1 VLAHVEEHA
10 QLSSQKHGE
19 LQYVVAAS
27 RGWSRSD
34 LLIRLD
40 LPADADIQ
48 MFVEHAAQQLADGY
62 PAEYLTGYAAFCN
75 IVVRVREGVLVPR
88 PETES
93 LVQMAGDFII
103 EEDRPSTIV
112 LDLCSGSGAVAL
124 ALAARLP
131 QVAVVGLEL
140 DPISVSCSR
149 ESALDAG
156 LSERVKFV
164 QGNVLVAWGLT
175 LPDFRSRTDVIVSN
189 PPYVCEQRLLPAHK
203 SSPLEPVGALYGGAS
218 GMIFYRRIIAQ
229 ARDWL
234 RPGGLLLLEIDDGL
248 EKGILDLFERYG
260 LQGGRWS
267 PTSEGCRATRRHVEQ
282 NEHVQL
288 YLA

>member
-1 VLAHVEEHA
+1 MTLREVLAHAEQRA
-10 QLSSQKHGE
+10 QLSSQEHGE

-40 LPADADIQ
+40 LPAEPGMQI
-48 MFVEHAAQQLADGY
+48 FVEHAAQQLADGY
-62 PAEYLTGYAAFCN
+62 PAEYLTGYAAFCD

-103 EEDRPSTIV
+103 EQDRPRALA

-124 ALAARLP
+124 ALAASLP
-131 QVAVVGLEL
+131 QVTVVGLEL

-149 ESALDAG
+149 ESALDVG
-156 LSERVKFV
+156 LSERVRFV
-164 QGNVLVAWGLT
+164 QGNVLAAWGLA
-175 LPDFRSRTDVIVSN
+175 LADFRSRTDVIVSN
-189 PPYVCEQRLLPAHK
+189 PPYVREQRLFTAHA
-203 SSPLEPVGALYGGAS
+203 SSPVEPVWALYGGTS
-218 GMIFYRRIIAQ
+218 GMVFYKRIIAQ
-229 ARDWL
+229 TCNWL

-248 EKGILDLFERYG
+248 EQGILNLFKQYG
-260 LQGGRWS
+260 LQD
-267 PTSEGCRATRRHVEQ
+267 GCWWPDLRGLPRYAEARRAE
-282 NEHVQL
+282 
-288 YLA
+288 

>member
-1 VLAHVEEHA
+1 LTLREVLAHAEQRA

-27 RGWSRSD
+27 RGWSHSD

-40 LPADADIQ
+40 LPAEAGIQ
-48 MFVEHAAQQLADGY
+48 IFVEHAAQQLADGY
-62 PAEYLTGYAAFCN
+62 PAEYLTGYAAFCD

-93 LVQMAGDFII
+93 LVEMAGDFII
-103 EEDRPSTIV
+103 EEDRPPAIA
-112 LDLCSGSGAVAL
+112 LDLCSGSGAIAL

-156 LSERVKFV
+156 LSERVRFV
-164 QGNVLVAWGLT
+164 QGNVLAAWGLA
-175 LPDFRSRTDVIVSN
+175 LADFRSRTDVIVSN
-189 PPYVCEQRLLPAHK
+189 PPYVREQRLFPAHA
-203 SSPLEPVGALYGGAS
+203 SSPVEPVRALYGGTS
-218 GMIFYRRIIAQ
+218 GMVFYKRIIAQ
-229 ARDWL
+229 ACDWL

-248 EKGILDLFERYG
+248 EQGILTLFKRYG
-260 LQGGRWS
+260 LQDGRWWS
-267 PTSEGCRATRRHVEQ
+267 DLRGLPRYAEARRTE
-282 NEHVQL
+282 
-288 YLA
+288 

>member
-1 VLAHVEEHA
+1 MTLREVIAQAEQRA
-10 QLSSQKHGE
+10 QLLSQKHGE

-40 LPADADIQ
+40 LPADTDIQ
-48 MFVEHAAQQLADGY
+48 VFVEQAAQQLADGY
-62 PAEYLTGYAAFCN
+62 PAEYLTGYAAFCD

-103 EEDRPSTIV
+103 EQDRPHAIA
-112 LDLCSGSGAVAL
+112 LDLCSGSGAIAL

-140 DPISVSCSR
+140 DSISVSCSR
-149 ESALDAG
+149 ESALDAS
-156 LSERVKFV
+156 LSERVRFV
-164 QGNVLVAWGLT
+164 QGNVLAAWGLA
-175 LPDFRSRTDVIVSN
+175 LADFRSRTDVIVSN
-189 PPYVCEQRLLPAHK
+189 PPYVREQRLFSAHA
-203 SSPLEPVGALYGGAS
+203 SSPREPVQALYGGTS
-218 GMIFYRRIIAQ
+218 GMVFYKRIIAQ
-229 ARDWL
+229 ACDWL

-248 EKGILDLFERYG
+248 EEGILNLFERYG
-260 LQGGRWS
+260 LQGGCWS
-267 PTSEGCRATRRHVEQ
+267 PDLRGLSRYAEARRAE
-282 NEHVQL
+282 
-288 YLA
+288 

>member
-1 VLAHVEEHA
+1 LILREVLAHAEQCA
-10 QLSSQKHGE
+10 QLWSQKHGE

-48 MFVEHAAQQLADGY
+48 VFVEHAAKQLADGY
-62 PAEYLTGYAAFCN
+62 PAEYLTGYAAFCD

-103 EEDRPSTIV
+103 EQDRPRAMA

-131 QVAVVGLEL
+131 QVAVAGLEL

-149 ESALDAG
+149 ESARDAG
-156 LSERVKFV
+156 LSERVRFI
-164 QGNVLVAWGLT
+164 QGNVLAAWALT
-175 LPDFRSRTDVIVSN
+175 LADFRSCTDVIVSN
-189 PPYVCEQRLLPAHK
+189 PPYVREQRLFPAHV
-203 SSPLEPVGALYGGAS
+203 SSPIEPVQAFYGGMS
-218 GMIFYRRIIAQ
+218 GMVFYKRIIAQ
-229 ARDWL
+229 ACDWL

-248 EKGILDLFERYG
+248 EQGILNLFERYG
-260 LQGGRWS
+260 LQGGCWS
-267 PTSEGCRATRRHVEQ
+267 PDLRGLPRYAEARRAK
-282 NEHVQL
+282 
-288 YLA
+288 

>member
-1 VLAHVEEHA
+1 MILREVLAHAEQCA
-10 QLSSQKHGE
+10 QLWSQKHGE

-40 LPADADIQ
+40 LPTDADIQ
-48 MFVEHAAQQLADGY
+48 VFVEHAAKQLADGY
-62 PAEYLTGYAAFCN
+62 PAEYLTGYAAFCD

-103 EEDRPSTIV
+103 EQDRPRAMA

-131 QVAVVGLEL
+131 QVAVAGLEL

-156 LSERVKFV
+156 LSERVRFI
-164 QGNVLVAWGLT
+164 QGNVLAAWALT
-175 LPDFRSRTDVIVSN
+175 LADFRSCTDVIVSN
-189 PPYVCEQRLLPAHK
+189 PPYVREQRLFPAHV
-203 SSPLEPVGALYGGAS
+203 SSPIEPVQAFYGGMS
-218 GMIFYRRIIAQ
+218 GMVFYKRIIAQ
-229 ARDWL
+229 ACDWL

-248 EKGILDLFERYG
+248 EQGILNLFERYG
-260 LQGGRWS
+260 LQGGCWS
-267 PTSEGCRATRRHVEQ
+267 PDLRGLPRYAEARRAK
-282 NEHVQL
+282 
-288 YLA
+288 

>member
-1 VLAHVEEHA
+1 LTLREVIAQAEQRA
-10 QLSSQKHGE
+10 QLLSQKHGE

-40 LPADADIQ
+40 LPADTDIQ
-48 MFVEHAAQQLADGY
+48 VFVEQAAQQLADGY
-62 PAEYLTGYAAFCN
+62 PAEYLTGYAAFCD

-103 EEDRPSTIV
+103 EQDRPHAIA
-112 LDLCSGSGAVAL
+112 LDLCSGSGAIAL

-140 DPISVSCSR
+140 DSISVSCSR
-149 ESALDAG
+149 ESALDAS
-156 LSERVKFV
+156 LSERVRFV
-164 QGNVLVAWGLT
+164 QGNVLAAWGLA
-175 LPDFRSRTDVIVSN
+175 LADFRSRTDVIVSN
-189 PPYVCEQRLLPAHK
+189 PPYVREQRLFSAHA
-203 SSPLEPVGALYGGAS
+203 SSPREPVQALYGGTS
-218 GMIFYRRIIAQ
+218 GMVFYKRIIAQ
-229 ARDWL
+229 ACDWL

-248 EKGILDLFERYG
+248 EEGILNLFERYG
-260 LQGGRWS
+260 LQGGCWS
-267 PTSEGCRATRRHVEQ
+267 PDLRGLSRYAEARRAE
-282 NEHVQL
+282 
-288 YLA
+288 

>member
-1 VLAHVEEHA
+1 LTLQEVIAHAEQRVR
-10 QLSSQKHGE
+10 LSSQKHGE

-48 MFVEHAAQQLADGY
+48 VFVEQAAQQLADGY
-62 PAEYLTGYAAFCN
+62 PAEYLTGYTAFCD

-103 EEDRPSTIV
+103 EQDRPHAIA
-112 LDLCSGSGAVAL
+112 LDLCSGSGAIAL

-140 DPISVSCSR
+140 DSISVSCSR

-156 LSERVKFV
+156 LSERVRFV
-164 QGNVLVAWGLT
+164 QGNVLAAWGLA
-175 LPDFRSRTDVIVSN
+175 LADFRSRTDVIVSN
-189 PPYVCEQRLLPAHK
+189 PPYVREQRLFSAHA
-203 SSPLEPVGALYGGAS
+203 SSPREPVQALYGGTS
-218 GMIFYRRIIAQ
+218 GMVFYKRIIAQ
-229 ARDWL
+229 ACDWL

-248 EKGILDLFERYG
+248 EEGILNLFERYG

-267 PTSEGCRATRRHVEQ
+267 PDLRGLSRYAEARRAE
-282 NEHVQL
+282 
-288 YLA
+288 

>member
-1 VLAHVEEHA
+1 MILREVIAHAEQRA

-48 MFVEHAAQQLADGY
+48 VFVEHAAQQLADGY
-62 PAEYLTGYAAFCN
+62 PAEYLTGYAAFCD

-103 EEDRPSTIV
+103 EQDRPRAIA

-149 ESALDAG
+149 ESALDVG
-156 LSERVKFV
+156 LSERVRFV
-164 QGNVLVAWGLT
+164 QGNVLAAWGLA
-175 LPDFRSRTDVIVSN
+175 LADFSSRTDVIVSN
-189 PPYVCEQRLLPAHK
+189 PPYVREQRLFPAYA
-203 SSPLEPVGALYGGAS
+203 SSPIEPVRALYGGTS
-218 GMIFYRRIIAQ
+218 GMVFYKRIIAQ
-229 ARDWL
+229 ACDWL

-248 EKGILDLFERYG
+248 EQGILNLFERYG

-267 PTSEGCRATRRHVEQ
+267 PDLRGLPRYAEARRAE
-282 NEHVQL
+282 
-288 YLA
+288 

>member
-1 VLAHVEEHA
+1 LTLREVIAHAEQRA
-10 QLSSQKHGE
+10 QLSSQVHGE

-27 RGWSRSD
+27 RGWSSSD
-34 LLIRLD
+34 LFIRLD

-48 MFVEHAAQQLADGY
+48 VFVEHAAQQLADGY
-62 PAEYLTGYAAFCN
+62 PAEYIAGYAAFCD

-103 EEDRPSTIV
+103 EQDRPHAIA

-140 DPISVSCSR
+140 DSVSVSCSR

-156 LSERVKFV
+156 LSERVRFV
-164 QGNVLVAWGLT
+164 QGNVLAAWGLA
-175 LPDFRSRTDVIVSN
+175 LADFRSRTDVIVSN
-189 PPYVCEQRLLPAHK
+189 PPYVREQRLFSAHA
-203 SSPLEPVGALYGGAS
+203 SSPREPVRALYGGTS
-218 GMIFYRRIIAQ
+218 GMVFYRRIIAQ
-229 ARDWL
+229 ACAWL

-248 EKGILDLFERYG
+248 EEGILNLFERYG
-260 LQGGRWS
+260 LQDGRWS
-267 PTSEGCRATRRHVEQ
+267 SDLRGLPRYAEARRAE
-282 NEHVQL
+282 
-288 YLA
+288 